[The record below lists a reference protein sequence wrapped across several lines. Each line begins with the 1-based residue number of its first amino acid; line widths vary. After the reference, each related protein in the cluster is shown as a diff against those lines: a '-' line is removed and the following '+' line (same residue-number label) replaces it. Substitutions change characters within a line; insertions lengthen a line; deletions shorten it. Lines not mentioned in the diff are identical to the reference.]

1 MTDEMIS
8 RCFGRLPVAAFDRV
22 EEKMMYESPITRFA
36 EDIMTDIV
44 EREEGYLVESV
55 HRVGFDID
63 KEELEKALRY
73 DRDQYEKGFNDG
85 RLAASPRW
93 IPVKTRPMDEEEK
106 RYWEEH
112 YDYTFGED
120 YDGIMFDCPMP
131 EDGQE
136 VWVCSKCGNVW
147 QDTCEVDV
155 GIGLEDNGDW
165 DDIVA
170 WMPFKR
176 PDPYKGEV

>member
-1 MTDEMIS
+1 MSELIS
-8 RCFGRLPVAAFDRV
+8 RDDA
-22 EEKMMYESPITRFA
+22 I
-36 EDIMTDIV
+36 
-44 EREEGYLVESV
+44 
-55 HRVGFDID
+55 
-63 KEELEKALRY
+63 KALLELHVETGVKTANAIRIL
-73 DRDQYEKGFNDG
+73 RE
-85 RLAASPRW
+85 LPAASAPW

-147 QDTCEVDV
+147 QDTCEVDA
-155 GIGLEDNGDW
+155 GIFLEDNGDW

-176 PDPYKGEV
+176 PEPWRGEADAETDDPSHPFVDDVMMGGERRNRRGKNRCFQFEPRKENE